1 MDSAVCRWADCPLI
15 LWSVDTEDWKDKNV
29 SRIVSSVLEQVKD
42 GDIILMHDIY
52 PTSVQAAL
60 QIVDALQARG
70 FCFVTVE
77 QLMALRGETPQAGA
91 LYLSLPP
98 EE

>member
-1 MDSAVCRWADCPLI
+1 M
-15 LWSVDTEDWKDKNV
+15 
-29 SRIVSSVLEQVKD
+29 KD

-52 PTSVQAAL
+52 PTSVEAAL
-60 QIVDALQARG
+60 QIVDTLTDRG

-77 QLMALRGETPQAGA
+77 QLMALRGVTPRAGE

-98 EE
+98 AD

>member
-1 MDSAVCRWADCPLI
+1 M
-15 LWSVDTEDWKDKNV
+15 DTEDWKDKNV

>member
-1 MDSAVCRWADCPLI
+1 
-15 LWSVDTEDWKDKNV
+15 
-29 SRIVSSVLEQVKD
+29 
-42 GDIILMHDIY
+42 MHDIY
-52 PTSVQAAL
+52 PTSVEAAL